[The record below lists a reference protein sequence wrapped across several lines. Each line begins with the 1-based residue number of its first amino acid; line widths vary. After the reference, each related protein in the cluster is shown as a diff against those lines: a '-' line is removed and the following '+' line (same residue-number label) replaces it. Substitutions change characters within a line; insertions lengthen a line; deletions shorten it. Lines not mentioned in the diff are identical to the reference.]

1 MRPRAARLPP
11 VVIVA
16 VVSLMSLAGIC
27 DKTTRPTP
35 ISTTTTTIPATI
47 PPPPN
52 VSANFGVFQVD
63 AVKASDTGCNL
74 VQTYRGNI
82 NLSGES
88 NGTNVTA
95 VLTEGNSTRTYSGPM
110 QSNGSFTLSGTGG
123 SLSNG
128 VQFNYNG
135 TFVGTATANSIT
147 AVETLNFTAGC
158 PNARVV
164 FNITGTK

>member
-27 DKTTRPTP
+27 DKTIAPTP
-35 ISTTTTTIPATI
+35 TTTTTTTTIAPA
-47 PPPPN
+47 PN
-52 VSANFGVFQVD
+52 VSAFYGTFQVD
-63 AVKASDTGCNL
+63 ATKASDTGCNL
-74 VQTYRGNI
+74 VPTYRGNI
-82 NLSGES
+82 QLDGQS

-95 VLTEGNSTRTYSGPM
+95 VVREGNSIRSYAGTM

-123 SLSNG
+123 SLVNG
-128 VQFNYNG
+128 VQFTYTG

-147 AVETLNFTAGC
+147 AAETLNFTAGC
-158 PNARVV
+158 PNARVI